1 MKFLVITRTKDTFSM
16 LPLDMQAKLMEA
28 SAAYIDKYKKAGVC
42 KEVFSI
48 ASIHGT
54 ASIWDVESGEKGNAI
69 YVENPQYGFQ
79 DFEMYAMSDF
89 DAQMKVQT
97 EMYRQLL
104 AKK

>member
-16 LPLDMQAKLMEA
+16 LPLDKQAQLMEGV
-28 SAAYIDKYKKAGVC
+28 AAYIDRYKKAGVC
-42 KEVFSI
+42 KEVYSI

-54 ASIWDVESGEKGNAI
+54 ASVWDVESGEKGNAI
-69 YVENPQYGFQ
+69 YVENPAYGFQ

-89 DAQMKVQT
+89 DAQMKVQA
-97 EMYRQLL
+97 EMYKALL